1 MSKRNW
7 IILFEDLIASIN
19 RIETYTKDLSYNN
32 YISNQMVIDAVV
44 RNIEIIG
51 EIAKQIPDDV
61 KTKVPEI
68 PWKALSGIR
77 NRIVHEY
84 FNIDVSIIW
93 QIVSKD
99 LTELKLNIEKILD
112 KNMKLDFD

>member
-7 IILFEDLIASIN
+7 IILFEDLFSSIEK
-19 RIETYTKDLSYNN
+19 IESYTKDFSYNDFF
-32 YISNQMVIDAVV
+32 SNHMVIDAVV

-51 EIAKQIPDDV
+51 EIAKQIPDNIKNDI
-61 KTKVPEI
+61 PEI

-93 QIVSKD
+93 QIITKD
-99 LTELKLNIEKILD
+99 LPELKRNIKKQIDDNPQL
-112 KNMKLDFD
+112 KF

>member
-7 IILFEDLIASIN
+7 IILFEDLHSSIEK
-19 RIETYTKDLSYNN
+19 IESYIKGLSENDFF
-32 YISNQMVIDAVV
+32 SNQMIIDAVV

-51 EIAKQIPDDV
+51 EIAKQFPVSIKD
-61 KTKVPEI
+61 KIPEI

-93 QIVSKD
+93 QIVTKD
-99 LTELKLNIEKILD
+99 LPELKLNLRKLLD
-112 KNMKLDFD
+112 NNPHLKF